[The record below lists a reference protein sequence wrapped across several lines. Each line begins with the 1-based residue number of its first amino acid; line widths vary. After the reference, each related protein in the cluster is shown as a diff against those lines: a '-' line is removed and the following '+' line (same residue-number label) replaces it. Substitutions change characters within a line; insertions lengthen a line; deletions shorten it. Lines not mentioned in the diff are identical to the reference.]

1 MLRRNSEAENGTVLL
16 WSVGMFGISLLVLGV
31 LISIASYFSQTRE
44 FQSQLEIASANS
56 SDQLD
61 FTNFYISGAI
71 EDVTFDETSL
81 IGGINAEL
89 ATYVH
94 DHGKYAI
101 TFWKVDGREFWLE
114 LSKPWE
120 SPFGNFAVLP
130 KNISARVHMS
140 LDENRHVQ

>member
-1 MLRRNSEAENGTVLL
+1 MLRRNSEAEKGTVLL

-56 SDQLD
+56 SDLLD
-61 FTNFYISGAI
+61 FTDFYVSGAI
-71 EDVTFDETSL
+71 EDISFEESRL

-89 ATYVH
+89 APYVH

-101 TFWKVDGREFWLE
+101 SYWRVDGREFWLE
-114 LSKPWE
+114 LSKPWD

-130 KNISARVHMS
+130 KNILARVHMS
-140 LDENRHVQ
+140 LDENRHLQ